1 MQSKVTSVA
10 EGLEQEI
17 ELLLPNY
24 ICSLQCLLATLLQ
37 RSLFVPSWPNF
48 LPFNCGCLWDAQDKT
63 FSMKEIVTD
72 TTYKDKESHSNTII
86 TIDNYAI
93 FKKYFSHFL

>member
-10 EGLEQEI
+10 EWLEQEI
-17 ELLLPNY
+17 ELLLSNY

-37 RSLFVPSWPNF
+37 RSLFVPSGPHF
-48 LPFNCGCLWDAQDKT
+48 LPFNCRCLWDAQDKT

-72 TTYKDKESHSNTII
+72 TICTDKPSHTNTII
-86 TIDNYAI
+86 TIFFSI
-93 FKKYFSHFL
+93 FKKIFLPFS